1 MNNNKITIG
10 RCSTSDMVINDISVS
25 RNHCNLTLE
34 NDKIYIDDCSSKFGT
49 LLMIQNNFTF
59 VPWKEINLQ
68 LGKYHLNFNLTKNIL
83 CSFKCCY
90 NLNIKNISYDSQ
102 INSQRQNVYEEIIK
116 DITDISHKKKY
127 DDNVTSSYNND
138 DKSIV
143 SSTIKMLDFS
153 HRETDKN
160 EIEKSQKNL
169 SSKSE
174 LDFENSSKENFIL
187 KKQEGN
193 TLLFKTEIEQK
204 NNFELS
210 DIKKNNYIQKNFT
223 FNIIKKNSINKNQ

>member
-1 MNNNKITIG
+1 
-10 RCSTSDMVINDISVS
+10 
-25 RNHCNLTLE
+25 
-34 NDKIYIDDCSSKFGT
+34 
-49 LLMIQNNFTF
+49 
-59 VPWKEINLQ
+59 
-68 LGKYHLNFNLTKNIL
+68 
-83 CSFKCCY
+83 
-90 NLNIKNISYDSQ
+90 
-102 INSQRQNVYEEIIK
+102 
-116 DITDISHKKKY
+116 
-127 DDNVTSSYNND
+127 
-138 DKSIV
+138 
-143 SSTIKMLDFS
+143 MLDFS